1 MPTKTHG
8 GSLRGWALLLGVL
21 VAFSVVSASGFAA
34 DQIYVAMGGSSNL
47 FYDSGSSVTVYG
59 KDISNGGQLAIND
72 SVTRFKSVLTNQDL
86 TTQLAAGSL
95 TDAAGQIYYYTQNI
109 TLNSNK
115 RIEYGT
121 SGGDLS
127 LATTYLNIGSSA
139 YDPLYTYRLSFNTPL
154 NVSNPNVINKKLTIL
169 GSDYIIGPTSY
180 YTTSLQQ
187 LVLYGSSLVL
197 TLSGNQ
203 TRQVT
208 VEGSEYSVGLLGVL
222 SPTRAVISVNGNPQS
237 IEKSVPSIIS
247 GLSVYVEDIYYINTT
262 DQTQNSVKLDLNSK
276 HLQ

>member
-1 MPTKTHG
+1 
-8 GSLRGWALLLGVL
+8 LRGWALLLGVL